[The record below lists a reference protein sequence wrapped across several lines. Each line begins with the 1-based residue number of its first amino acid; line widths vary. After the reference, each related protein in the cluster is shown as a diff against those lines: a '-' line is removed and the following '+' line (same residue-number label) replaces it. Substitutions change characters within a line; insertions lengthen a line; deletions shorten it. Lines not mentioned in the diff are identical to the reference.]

1 MQNIR
6 VASLSSLTPTDLHP
20 SPNLQV
26 RIHAEPKKTWLFRG
40 EIIAGL
46 PQLIDSPISESITCS
61 CSVCRQHVTS

>member
-1 MQNIR
+1 MQNTR
-6 VASLSSLTPTDLHP
+6 ATLLSRLTPTDLHP

-40 EIIAGL
+40 EIAGL
-46 PQLIDSPISESITCS
+46 PQLIDSPISKSITCS